1 MGIADFL
8 HDKNLI
14 QFIKFAMVGASNAV
28 VAYIFYVVF
37 LLTFEFFGILEGI
50 DYLVAQYLSFFL
62 SVVWAYFWN
71 NRYVFD
77 GSDKKW
83 YSKFLKM
90 LLVYSLTG
98 IVLSTALLYLMVDIW
113 GWSKLIAP
121 IINIM
126 IGLPINYLLNKF
138 WTFGERMS

>member
-71 NRYVFD
+71 NRHVFD

>member
-37 LLTFEFFGILEGI
+37 LLTFEFFGILEDI

>member
-1 MGIADFL
+1 MGIADYL
-8 HDKNLI
+8 HDRNLI

-28 VAYIFYVVF
+28 VAYILYVVF
-37 LLTFEFFGILEGI
+37 LLTFEFFGILEDI
-50 DYLVAQYLSFFL
+50 DYLVAQYISFFL
-62 SVVWAYFWN
+62 SVVWAYYWN

-77 GSDKKW
+77 GSEKKW

-98 IVLSTALLYLMVDIW
+98 IVLSTALLYLMVDVW
-113 GWSKLIAP
+113 GWSKLVAP

-138 WTFGERMS
+138 WTFGERIS

>member
-1 MGIADFL
+1 MGIADYL
-8 HDKNLI
+8 HDRNLI

-28 VAYIFYVVF
+28 VAYILYVVF
-37 LLTFEFFGILEGI
+37 LLTFEFFGILEDI
-50 DYLVAQYLSFFL
+50 DYLVAQYISFFL
-62 SVVWAYFWN
+62 SVVWAYYWN

-77 GSDKKW
+77 GSEKKW

-98 IVLSTALLYLMVDIW
+98 IVLSTALLYLMVDVW
-113 GWSKLIAP
+113 GWSKLVAP

>member
-28 VAYIFYVVF
+28 VAYVFYVVF

-113 GWSKLIAP
+113 GWSKLVAP